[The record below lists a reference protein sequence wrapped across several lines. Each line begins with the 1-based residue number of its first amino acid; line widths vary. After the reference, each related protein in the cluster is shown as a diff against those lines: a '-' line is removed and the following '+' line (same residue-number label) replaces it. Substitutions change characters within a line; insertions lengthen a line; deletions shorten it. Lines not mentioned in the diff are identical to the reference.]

1 MKEEVLLMIPGPT
14 NVPQRVLRALSK
26 PMVGHRSDDFHR
38 CFEEVSAGLK
48 EVFRTANDTFVFASS
63 GTGAME
69 AAIANTISPGEAVL
83 CLVNGVFGDRF
94 GKIAQAYGAEVTR
107 LEFPPGVGADPDS
120 LRKALRGKAY
130 KAVTMLHNET
140 STGVLNDVAAL
151 AAVVRETEALLIVDT
166 ISGVLSAPLETD
178 QWGIDL
184 LVGGS
189 QKAFM
194 LPPGLAFLAVSARA
208 WRAVESCKS
217 PSFYFN
223 LPAMR
228 TAAEKSET
236 AYTPALGLFFGLQEA
251 LRVIQEEGI
260 EGSVARHRRL
270 RDAVRAGVR
279 ALGLELLA
287 QDWCASCSVTAIH
300 APPGVEEAKM
310 RKWIRENYAILLT
323 GGQGAL
329 RGKIFR
335 IGHLGYVFDP
345 DVIATMA
352 ALEQGLASAGYRGE
366 TGRAVGAAQQV
377 LARAQ

>member
-1 MKEEVLLMIPGPT
+1 MIPGPT
-14 NVPQRVLRALSK
+14 NVPHRVLRALSK

-38 CFEEVSAGLK
+38 CFDTCTARLK
-48 EVFRTANDTFVFASS
+48 QVFRTNNDLFIFASS

-69 AAIANTISPGEAVL
+69 AALANTLSPGDSVL

-94 GKIAQAYGAEVTR
+94 SKIAKAYGADVTS
-107 LEFPPGVGADPDS
+107 LEFPTGVGADPDS
-120 LRKALRGKAY
+120 LRKALKQKSF
-130 KAVTMLHNET
+130 KAVTILHNET
-140 STGVLNDVAAL
+140 STGVLNDLAAL
-151 AAVVRETEALLIVDT
+151 APVVKETDALLIVDT
-166 ISGVLSAPLETD
+166 ISGVLSAPLEAD

-194 LPPGLAFLAVSARA
+194 LPPGLAFLAVSEKA
-208 WRAVESCKS
+208 WKAVETCKS

-236 AYTPALGLFFGLQEA
+236 AYTPAIGLFFGLDEA
-251 LRVIQEEGI
+251 LNVIFEEGI
-260 EGSVARHRRL
+260 EASIARHGRL
-270 RDAVRAGVR
+270 RDAVRAGLR
-279 ALGLELLA
+279 ALNLQLLA
-287 QDWCASCSVTAIH
+287 QDWCASRSVTAIH
-300 APPGVEEAKM
+300 APEGLDEAKM
-310 RKWIRENYAILLT
+310 RKWIREQYAILMT

-345 DVIATMA
+345 DVIATMG
-352 ALEQGLASAGYRGE
+352 ALEQGLANFGYPVE
-366 TGRAVGAAQQV
+366 TGKAVSAAQKV
-377 LARAQ
+377 LAQSQ